1 MLRELDFLR
10 NRCDLNRSTR
20 LIPVYRPSLGE
31 TEKRYVNEALDSTW
45 ISSKGPFLD
54 RFEHDF
60 PAYLGAAYGVAVNN
74 GTTSLHLALA
84 ALGLGPGDEVIVP
97 TFTYVASVNAITY
110 TGATPVFVD
119 SEPEFWN
126 LDPALIES
134 LITERTKA
142 IEVVH
147 LYGHP
152 ADMDPILEV
161 ARRHGLAVI
170 EDAAEA
176 HGAQYRGRKVGTLAD
191 AASFS
196 FFGNKVITTGE
207 GGMVV
212 TDDEAFAEKCR
223 HLRGQGVSPTRTY
236 WHDVVG
242 FNYRMTN
249 IAAAIGCAQLERI
262 DQVIDAKRRI
272 AGWYRERLENV
283 PGLVFQREAQW
294 ADAVWWMVSI
304 LVDPGVRDELMEF
317 LRTNGVDSRP
327 FFHPA
332 HQLPMYE
339 RPLAYPVAERLG
351 ASGINLPSFPD
362 LTEAE
367 VDQVCGLVTR
377 FMSDH
382 PRVAGSE

>member
-1 MLRELDFLR
+1 M
-10 NRCDLNRSTR
+10 
-20 LIPVYRPSLGE
+20 IPVYRPSLGQ
-31 TEKRYVNEALDSTW
+31 TEKDYVNQALDSTW

-54 RFEHDF
+54 RFECDF
-60 PAYLGAAYGVAVNN
+60 PAYLGVGQGVATNN

-84 ALGLGPGDEVIVP
+84 ALGIGPGDEVIVP
-97 TFTYVASVNAITY
+97 TFTYIASVNAITY

-119 SEPEFWN
+119 SEPDFWN
-126 LDPALIES
+126 LDPTLIEALI
-134 LITERTKA
+134 TARTRA

-152 ADMDPILEV
+152 ADMDPIV
-161 ARRHGLAVI
+161 DIARRHGLAVI

-176 HGAQYRGRKVGTLAD
+176 HGALYRGRKVGTLAD

-212 TDDEAFAEKCR
+212 TDDEAFADRCR

-242 FNYRMTN
+242 YNYRMTN

-262 DQVIDAKRRI
+262 DQIIAAKRRI
-272 AGWYRERLENV
+272 AGWYRARLEGL
-283 PGLVFQREAQW
+283 PGLAFQREAEW

-304 LVDPGVRDELMEF
+304 LVDPGVRDDLMAF
-317 LRTNGVDSRP
+317 LADNEVDSRP

-332 HQLPMYE
+332 HQLPMYGGSE
-339 RPLAYPVAERLG
+339 RFPVAERLG
-351 ASGINLPSFPD
+351 SSGINLPSYPD
-362 LTEAE
+362 LTEDE
-367 VDQVCGLVTR
+367 VECVCALVGE
-377 FMSDH
+377 FMSA
-382 PRVAGSE
+382 RSGRGEIG